1 VDPQSASTAGEI
13 EWFEEMFE
21 RLVTNIEGFIRGNS
35 DLVHKAVLCLA
46 SEGHILVEGVP
57 GTGKTALAKAVI
69 ASIQGTMRR
78 IQFTPDLQPTDLI
91 GVQIY
96 NTAKGAFE
104 FHPGPIFANVLLG
117 DEINRASPKTQ
128 SALLEVMSEGQC
140 TVDGLGYRVPRP
152 FIIIATKNPTDMEG
166 TYPLPEPQRDRFMM
180 QLSIGYPSHEHEVD
194 ILDNRSRGE
203 TPEQLSPV
211 MTVGELERMIVIARG
226 VHAERKVLSYAS
238 RLAGT
243 IRNHPEIRLGV
254 STRGVAELISA
265 AKAFAASEGRGFL
278 TIDDIKGLAPAVFT
292 HRMML
297 RTEAELHGSDAADLL
312 EHALAKVPVR
322 DLAAV

>member
-1 VDPQSASTAGEI
+1 LASTAGEI
-13 EWFEEMFE
+13 EWFEEMFDK
-21 RLVTNIEGFIRGNS
+21 LVMNIEGFIRGNS
-35 DLVHKAVLCLA
+35 DLVRKAVLCLT
-46 SEGHILVEGVP
+46 SEGHILIEGVP

-152 FIIIATKNPTDMEG
+152 FIIIATQNPADMEG

-180 QLSIGYPSHEHEVD
+180 QLSISYPSHEHEVD
-194 ILDNRSRGE
+194 ILENRSRGD

-211 MTVGELERMIVIARG
+211 MTVAELARMIGIARG
-226 VHAERKVLSYAS
+226 VHVERKVLSYAS
-238 RLAGT
+238 RLAGA
-243 IRNHPEIRLGV
+243 IRSHPEIRLGV
-254 STRGVAELISA
+254 STRGVAELVSA
-265 AKAFAASEGRGFL
+265 GKALAASEGRAFL
-278 TIDDIKGLAPAVFT
+278 TIDDIKALAPAVYT

-297 RTEAELHGSDAADLL
+297 RTDAELRGSDAADLL
-312 EHALAKVPVR
+312 ELMLSKVPVR
-322 DLAAV
+322 DLAAA